1 MSSQVFSARD
11 SASAM
16 DQVFRTMGEDAFIL
30 ETRTRDGMVEIEATM
45 ELPKP
50 TRPRQRPKQAFK
62 EIIEAK
68 DADLAKKG
76 IKLVSLS
83 QSEDD
88 DETQDDAAKDKATE
102 ALTQAPAPRL
112 AQEPSIT
119 AAQPQPAAKDEAHPE
134 TAATPTFVKAIPAKP
149 HAFFTEAKDAPIAA
163 PADTARLDAIE
174 DRLGSTQKSLA
185 DLTAQIETHFQT
197 LSAALAA
204 LAPAQTTSAA
214 HTEPPP
220 TGIQTTPSLRP
231 SAAELPPLDP
241 EETAQA
247 LAAPRAHQRLDAQ
260 ILLVCGPSGSG
271 KTTLCAKLADRA
283 MAHGASE
290 IEFGELAGPDRIADR
305 LLRDCARIMQIPMR
319 KITPDSGLA
328 LGKSGR
334 LIIEIST
341 SRADAHALMA
351 QCQKSVGAGNVTTI
365 LCLPGGASTAMIDTQ
380 LERFAKLEPVV
391 ALTKLD
397 ECGLERDQI
406 RALSEEMPRVAILA
420 GTASLYGGLEIAEND
435 NLARYLHQICQECKK
450 VETQ

>member
-68 DADLAKKG
+68 DADLVNKG

-83 QSEDD
+83 QADD
-88 DETQDDAAKDKATE
+88 DAQEDAPEDKATE
-102 ALTQAPAPRL
+102 VLTHTPSQRIAE
-112 AQEPSIT
+112 QPSIT
-119 AAQPQPAAKDEAHPE
+119 AQPQPAAKEEAHTQ
-134 TAATPTFVKAIPAKP
+134 TAAAPTFVKAIPAKP
-149 HAFFTEAKDAPIAA
+149 YAFFTEAKDAPIAG
-163 PADTARLDAIE
+163 PADTAWLDAIE
-174 DRLGSTQKSLA
+174 DRLGGTQKSLA

-204 LAPAQTTSAA
+204 LASAQTASPA
-214 HTEPPP
+214 HTQATA

-231 SAAELPPLDP
+231 GPAELPPLDP

-247 LAAPRAHQRLDAQ
+247 LAAPRAHQRLEAQ

-319 KITPDSGLA
+319 KITPESGLA

-341 SRADAHALMA
+341 SRADAHALMV
-351 QCQKSVGAGNVTTI
+351 QCQKSVGAANVTTV

-380 LERFAKLEPVV
+380 LDRFAKLEPVV